1 MAKDTNQITVTHNGI
16 EITYNEDTNWFH
28 FTLRGRDRKCQTLR
42 AARDLI
48 DKPEKDEKPPF
59 KPVKA
64 WHYGHYEGFKPV
76 TVTSV
81 AEERYGSI
89 YFWTKDEHGSRS
101 KEAASY
107 IYASNPKNDRLIEV
121 IKKAEDEKS
130 KLEKQIA
137 KIMDKLDRVEA

>member
-48 DKPEKDEKPPF
+48 DQPAKDEKPPF

-64 WHYGHYEGFKPV
+64 WCYGHYEGFNPV
-76 TVTSV
+76 TITSV
-81 AEERYGSI
+81 AEERYGSV
-89 YFWTKDEHGSRS
+89 YFWIKDKDGNRS
-101 KEAASY
+101 KEASSY
-107 IYASNPKNDRLIEV
+107 IYASTAKNDRLIEV
-121 IKKAEDEKS
+121 IRKAEAEKA

-137 KIMDKLDRVEA
+137 KVMEELDRVET